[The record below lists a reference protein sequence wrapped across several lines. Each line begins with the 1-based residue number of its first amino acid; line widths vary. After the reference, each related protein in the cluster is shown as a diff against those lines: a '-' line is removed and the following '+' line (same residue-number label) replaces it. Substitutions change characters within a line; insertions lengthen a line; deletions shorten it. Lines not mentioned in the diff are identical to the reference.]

1 MQGKMLRAQ
10 SGLSETI
17 LLICTSAIWG
27 KYPVFSLPEFL
38 QGSLTVGS
46 GCSLM
51 AANWQVFFPSWVL
64 SGLTSSPSAMTAVA
78 DDGDSLCLLIWQVLF
93 HLSVFWVFFSGL
105 IFFRSFSHLFFYLAF
120 QNCKQYLK
128 NWPYWDF
135 PGGPV
140 AKTLCCLCRG
150 CGFDPWTEN

>member
-1 MQGKMLRAQ
+1 MLRAQ

-17 LLICTSAIWG
+17 LLMCTSAIWG

-93 HLSVFWVFFSGL
+93 HLSVFWVLIIFSIPVTFWGGKFCYSGSGRAGVWTWESGSEVCALNFVTVLLFGKLCIMFFPQQE
-105 IFFRSFSHLFFYLAF
+105 ILFL
-120 QNCKQYLK
+120 
-128 NWPYWDF
+128 
-135 PGGPV
+135 
-140 AKTLCCLCRG
+140 
-150 CGFDPWTEN
+150 